1 MTAALSTDREES
13 DVAEHVL
20 RAREAQSIAR
30 KFTQEEVDDVVR
42 AVGWA
47 CYQYEHARRLA
58 AQSIRETGMGNEP
71 DRINKIRRKALMMM
85 RDLAAA
91 KSVGVV
97 EFNEATGIT
106 KLAKPVGVVSALCP
120 STHPATDL
128 MAKAMMVLKGRNA
141 MVASVSPGAIETS
154 EMATGYIRA
163 ELERIGAP
171 ADLLQILHRPSK
183 VGAAELM
190 ASCDVIAVTGSANN
204 VRAASTSGAPVYA
217 GGAGN
222 VPIVI
227 EPSAELTRVAADIA
241 RSKTFD
247 FGTACSSES
256 ELVIHQS
263 IYAEMIEKLVEQGGV
278 LLSPADATKLAD
290 ALWPSG
296 RINPKLVG
304 RSAEVLA
311 SEAGITVA
319 QGGARFFIVEE
330 QGIGPDYRFSGEK
343 LSVVLAAYR
352 YSDFEEAVSLVR
364 QVLAHQGTGH
374 SCGIHTE
381 DLEHAQ
387 QLAESA
393 DVARVIVNQG
403 QGPAEAG
410 SFTNGLPATMILG
423 CGTWAGNNLSGNVTF
438 EHFLNY
444 THLAEPLPERIPTE
458 DELWGEYLRRH
469 PKTNRVPEA
478 SHL

>member
-1 MTAALSTDREES
+1 MTTALNIEREAS
-13 DVAEHVL
+13 DVAEHVS
-20 RAREAQSIAR
+20 RARAAQSIAR
-30 KFTQEEVDDVVR
+30 KFTQREVDDVVR

-47 CYQYEHARRLA
+47 CYRHEHAQRLA
-58 AQSIRETGMGNEP
+58 EQSIRETGMGNEP
-71 DRINKIRRKALMMM
+71 DRINKVRRKALMMM
-85 RDLAAA
+85 RDLADAP
-91 KSVGVV
+91 SVGVV
-97 EFNEATGIT
+97 SFNEATGIT
-106 KLAKPVGVVSALCP
+106 KLAKPVGVVAALCP

-154 EMATGYIRA
+154 EMACGYIRA

-171 ADLLQILHRPSK
+171 ADLLQILHHPSK
-183 VGAAELM
+183 AGAVELM

-204 VRAASTSGAPVYA
+204 VRAASVSGPPVYA

-227 EPSAELTRVAADIA
+227 EPSTELTRVAADIA
-241 RSKTFD
+241 RGKTFD

-256 ELVIHQS
+256 ELVIHHS
-263 IYAEMIEKLVEQGGV
+263 IYAEMLEKLVLQGGLV
-278 LLSPADATKLAD
+278 LSPADATRLAD

-304 RSAEVLA
+304 RSAEVIA
-311 SEAGITVA
+311 REAGITLPPE
-319 QGGARFFIVEE
+319 GARFFIVEE
-330 QGIGPDYRFSGEK
+330 RGVGPDYRFSGEK

-352 YSDFEEAVSLVR
+352 YSQFDQAMSTVR
-364 QVLAHQGTGH
+364 EILAHQGTGH
-374 SCGIHTE
+374 SCGIHTA
-381 DLEHAQ
+381 DLEHAR
-387 QLAESA
+387 QLAECA
-393 DVARVIVNQG
+393 DVARVIVNQA

-423 CGTWAGNNLSGNVTF
+423 CGTWAGNSTSGNVTY

-444 THLAEPLPERIPTE
+444 THMAEPLPERIPTK
-458 DELWGEYLRRH
+458 DELWGDYLRRY
-469 PKTNRVPEA
+469 PG
-478 SHL
+478 

>member
-1 MTAALSTDREES
+1 MTAAIKTEHTTPV
-13 DVAEHVL
+13 VAEHIS
-20 RAREAQSIAR
+20 RARAAQSIAR
-30 KFTQEEVDDVVR
+30 RFTQREVDDVVR

-47 CYQYEHARRLA
+47 CYEYEHAQRLA
-58 AQSIRETGMGNEP
+58 QQSIRETGMGNEP

-85 RDLAAA
+85 RDLADAP
-91 KSVGVV
+91 SVGVV
-97 EFNEATGIT
+97 EWNEATGIT
-106 KLAKPVGVVSALCP
+106 KIAKPVGVVAALCP

-141 MVASVSPGAIETS
+141 MIASVSPGAIETS
-154 EMATGYIRA
+154 EMACAYIRA
-163 ELERIGAP
+163 ELQRIGAP
-171 ADLLQILHRPSK
+171 ADLLQILQRPSK
-183 VGAAELM
+183 DAAAELM
-190 ASCDVIAVTGSANN
+190 AACDVVAVTGSANN
-204 VRAASTSGAPVYA
+204 VRAASVSGAPVYA

-227 EPSAELTRVAADIA
+227 EPDVDLERVAADIC

-263 IYAEMIEKLVEQGGV
+263 IYAEMIEELVAKGGMV
-278 LLSPADATKLAD
+278 LNASDAAMLAQ

-304 RSAEVLA
+304 RSAAVIA
-311 SEAGITVA
+311 NQAGITLPN
-319 QGGARFFIVEE
+319 QDTRFFIVEE
-330 QGIGPDYRFSGEK
+330 QGIGPDHPFSGEK

-352 YSDFEEAVSLVR
+352 YSDFDDAISTVTKILS
-364 QVLAHQGTGH
+364 HQGAGH
-374 SCGIHTE
+374 SCGIHTG
-381 DLEHAQ
+381 DVEHARH
-387 QLAESA
+387 LAERA
-393 DVARVIVNQG
+393 DVARVIVNQA

-423 CGTWAGNNLSGNVTF
+423 CGTWAGNTVSGNVTY

-444 THLAEPLPERIPTE
+444 TNLAEPLPECVPTE
-458 DELWGEYLRRH
+458 DHLWGDYLQRFPR
-469 PKTNRVPEA
+469 
-478 SHL
+478 